1 MQSKYPGE
9 KVIKKVFRV
18 GSAPLKRAE
27 FEPFWTIYA
36 GFTGFFIVFT
46 FRAKPCKPGLSA
58 ETGSKENTTD
68 WQTARPGGYQS
79 EHFDY
84 DTRVCPVGLSSTVLK
99 NICFLEIHHV

>member
-1 MQSKYPGE
+1 M
-9 KVIKKVFRV
+9 
-18 GSAPLKRAE
+18 AE
-27 FEPFWTIYA
+27 FEPFQAIYA

-46 FRAKPCKPGLSA
+46 FCQKPCKPGLSA
-58 ETGSKENTTD
+58 ESGSKENTTD